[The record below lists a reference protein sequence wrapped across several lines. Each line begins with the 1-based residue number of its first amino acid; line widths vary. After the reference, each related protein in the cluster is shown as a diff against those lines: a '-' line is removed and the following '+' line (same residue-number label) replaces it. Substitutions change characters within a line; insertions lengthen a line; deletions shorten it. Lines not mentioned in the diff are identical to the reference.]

1 MTDWF
6 DLTLHSWS
14 SINNI
19 AIETGSI
26 QTALR
31 SQLDFLEDWNS
42 LFDNIHTSRWPN
54 YLRLLAVP
62 ILDNRGETE
71 RAVETLT
78 LFTRAIGIASI
89 IRATQLKPAILFSM
103 KRKAAVTHLYCVA
116 ISSQDLIT
124 VLVNPRDDDFASQV
138 NYHVE
143 GILLAANS
151 LQSIII

>member
-1 MTDWF
+1 M
-6 DLTLHSWS
+6 
-14 SINNI
+14 
-19 AIETGSI
+19 
-26 QTALR
+26 
-31 SQLDFLEDWNS
+31 DFPEDWNS

-54 YLRLLAVP
+54 YLRLLAGP

-103 KRKAAVTHLYCVA
+103 KRKAAVTHFYCVA